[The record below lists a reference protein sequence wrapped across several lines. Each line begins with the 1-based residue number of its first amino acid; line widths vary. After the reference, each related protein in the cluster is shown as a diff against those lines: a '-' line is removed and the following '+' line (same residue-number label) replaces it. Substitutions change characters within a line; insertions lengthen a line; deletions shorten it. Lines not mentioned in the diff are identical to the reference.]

1 MTLVEREMYVVR
13 KKGTNQ
19 YKKNNGYFENID
31 SNGKSAIKLYETKAL
46 CESAVRGYRNYQDNF
61 DIVKVKVSI
70 SIQEQGECL

>member
-19 YKKNNGYFENID
+19 YKKNNGYFEDID

-46 CESAVRGYRNYQDNF
+46 CESAVRGYRNYKENYDF
-61 DIVKVKVSI
+61 VKVKVTL
-70 SIQEQGECL
+70 ELEEGNA